1 MAAPDLP
8 VARRWAVGALLMLT
22 AATGMVDAV
31 SYLGVG
37 HVFVA
42 NMTGNVVFL
51 GFSLN
56 PRGACVG
63 GAGLSPSASAVAIA
77 GFVVGSLCGG
87 RAGKHLHQRTRLW
100 LGGVFGLEAAVM
112 LAVALLIA
120 VGAWGASRLDTL
132 SITASLAVCFG
143 LQNATVRKLAP
154 ADLTTTVLTMA
165 ITGLAADSVLGGGTG
180 AKPVRRLT
188 SIAAMLVGAGA
199 GALLLRVTV
208 AGVIACAA
216 ALVAFAAG
224 TFRYAPE
231 HSKSAEPADAV
242 PAPNAVDA
250 APPQKSLAA
259 STSRTM
265 A

>member
-1 MAAPDLP
+1 
-8 VARRWAVGALLMLT
+8 
-22 AATGMVDAV
+22 
-31 SYLGVG
+31 
-37 HVFVA
+37 
-42 NMTGNVVFL
+42 VFL
-51 GFSLN
+51 GFSPN
-56 PRGACVG
+56 PRAGLR
-63 GAGLSPSASAVAIA
+63 AGLSPFASAVAIA

-87 RAGKHLHQRTRLW
+87 RAGRHLHQRTRLW

-112 LAVALLIA
+112 LVVALLIA
-120 VGAWGASRLDTL
+120 VGAWGDSRLDTL
-132 SITASLAVCFG
+132 IITASLAVCFG

-154 ADLTTTVLTMA
+154 ADLTTTVLTMT

-199 GALLLRVTV
+199 GALLLRDTV

-216 ALVAFAAG
+216 ALVAFAAL

-242 PAPNAVDA
+242 PAPNAGDA